1 MGSHHFERTE
11 QTVSEN
17 KHKKAQ
23 EEKHSNVKYAVV
35 GALSVVL
42 VAFLLVWNTGIIQ
55 RNAAAV
61 TVDGEKYSAA
71 DVQYYLRSLML
82 QNGISSTSSLKSMT
96 MNSTTGETMYDYL
109 KSQAVER
116 LVTCAALDKQAAE
129 EGFTMSDDTQTE
141 VDDQLKQLEEQW
153 VSAGYQSRDAF
164 IRANYGPYMTYD
176 RLVELFTRD
185 MLVNEYATQ
194 FSDSLSY
201 SDADYEQ
208 YYQENAN
215 TLDEYTITQFVFNA
229 TVDTTDADG
238 NTIEMTDDEKSAA
251 LEQAK
256 TEKQARAQELQSKLE
271 AGEDPA
277 QLAQEYADDLTGDPS
292 ISQVMSGSSVA
303 SSSYAQWAQDT
314 ARQNG
319 DVTLSEYDAGPS
331 SYYYY
336 VVRFEGRA
344 RNDENTATVRHILVA
359 ADQDEGASEPT
370 EDQYAAAKTKAE
382 ELLDQWKSGAATE
395 ESFAELAKAN
405 SADTGSAADG
415 GLITDIYSGSGYVS
429 TFTDWAL
436 DAARQPGDTGIV
448 QNTGSS
454 VKGWHIMYFVGRD
467 GDPVWK
473 LTAKTAMENNDYTD
487 WQNAAKDKVSYTTS
501 FGLKFVQ

>member
-238 NTIEMTDDEKSAA
+238 NTIEMTDDEKAAA
-251 LEQAK
+251 LDQAK
-256 TEKQARAQELQSKLE
+256 TEKQAKAQELQAKLE

-277 QLAQEYADDLTGDPS
+277 QLAQEYADQLTGDPS

-382 ELLDQWKSGAATE
+382 ELLNQWKSGPATE

-436 DAARQPGDTGIV
+436 DAARRPGDTGIV

>member
-35 GALSVVL
+35 GALSAVL

-473 LTAKTAMENNDYTD
+473 LTAKTAMENNDYTQ

>member
-229 TVDTTDADG
+229 TVDTVDADG
-238 NTIEMTDDEKSAA
+238 NAIEMTDDEKAAA
-251 LEQAK
+251 LDQAK
-256 TEKQARAQELQSKLE
+256 TEKQAQAQELQSKLE

-277 QLAQEYADDLTGDPS
+277 QLAQEYADQLTGDPS
-292 ISQVMSGSSVA
+292 VSQVMSGSSVA
-303 SSSYAQWAQDT
+303 SASYAQWAQDT
-314 ARQNG
+314 ARQKG

-382 ELLDQWKSGAATE
+382 ELLDQWKSGPATQ

-436 DAARQPGDTGIV
+436 DAARRPGDTGIV

-473 LTAKTAMENNDYTD
+473 LTAKTAMENNDYTQ
-487 WQNAAKDKVSYTTS
+487 WQNAAKDKVSYTTGL
-501 FGLKFVQ
+501 GLKFVQ

>member
-1 MGSHHFERTE
+1 M
-11 QTVSEN
+11 SEN

-35 GALSVVL
+35 GVLSVVL

-129 EGFTMSDDTQTE
+129 EGFAMSDDTQTQ

-185 MLVNEYATQ
+185 MRVNEYSTQ
-194 FSDSLSY
+194 FSDGLSY
-201 SDADYEQ
+201 SDADYEK

-215 TLDEYTITQFVFNA
+215 TLDEYTLTQFVFNA
-229 TVDTTDADG
+229 TVETVDADG
-238 NTIEMTDDEKSAA
+238 NAIEMTDEEKAAA

-256 TEKQARAQELQSKLE
+256 TEKQAKAQELQSKLE

-277 QLAQEYADDLTGDPS
+277 QLAQEYADQLTGDPS
-292 ISQVMSGSSVA
+292 VSQVMSGSSVA
-303 SSSYAQWAQDT
+303 SASYAQWAQDT
-314 ARQNG
+314 ARQKG

-359 ADQDEGASEPT
+359 AEQDEGASEPT

-382 ELLDQWKSGAATE
+382 ELLEQWKSGPATQ

-436 DAARQPGDTGIV
+436 DAARRPGDTGIV

-473 LTAKTAMENNDYTD
+473 LTAKTAMENNDYTT
-487 WQNAAKDKVSYTTS
+487 WQNAAKEKVSYTTGL
-501 FGLKFVQ
+501 GLKFVQ

>member
-1 MGSHHFERTE
+1 M
-11 QTVSEN
+11 SEN

-35 GALSVVL
+35 GVLSVVL

-129 EGFTMSDDTQTE
+129 EGFAMSDDTQTQ

-185 MLVNEYATQ
+185 MRVNEYSTQ

-201 SDADYEQ
+201 SDADYEK

-215 TLDEYTITQFVFNA
+215 TLDEYTLTQFVFNA
-229 TVDTTDADG
+229 TVDTVDADG
-238 NTIEMTDDEKSAA
+238 NAIEMTDDEKAAA

-256 TEKQARAQELQSKLE
+256 TEKQAQAQELQSKLE

-277 QLAQEYADDLTGDPS
+277 QLAQEYADQLTGDPS
-292 ISQVMSGSSVA
+292 VSQVMSGSSVA
-303 SSSYAQWAQDT
+303 SASYAQWAQDT
-314 ARQNG
+314 ARQKG

-359 ADQDEGASEPT
+359 AEQDEGASEPT

-382 ELLDQWKSGAATE
+382 ELLEQWKSGPATQ

-436 DAARQPGDTGIV
+436 DAARRPGDTGIV
-448 QNTGSS
+448 QNTGRS

-473 LTAKTAMENNDYTD
+473 LTAKTAMENNDYTT
-487 WQNAAKDKVSYTTS
+487 WQNAAKEKVSYTTGL
-501 FGLKFVQ
+501 GLKFVQ

>member
-1 MGSHHFERTE
+1 M
-11 QTVSEN
+11 SEN

-23 EEKHSNVKYAVV
+23 EEKHSNVKYAIV

-42 VAFLLVWNTGIIQ
+42 VVFLLVWNTGIIQ

-116 LVTCAALDKQAAE
+116 LVTSAALDKQAAE

-153 VSAGYQSRDAF
+153 VAAGYQSRDAF

-185 MLVNEYATQ
+185 MRVNEYATQ

-229 TVDTTDADG
+229 TVDTVDSDG

-251 LEQAK
+251 LEEAK
-256 TEKQARAQELQSKLE
+256 TEKQAQAQELQSKLE

-277 QLAQEYADDLTGDPS
+277 QLAQEYADQLTGDPS
-292 ISQVMSGSSVA
+292 ISQVMSGSSV
-303 SSSYAQWAQDT
+303 SSASYAQWAQDT

-319 DVTLSEYDAGPS
+319 DVTLSEYDAGSS

-370 EDQYAAAKTKAE
+370 EDQYAAAKTRAE
-382 ELLDQWKSGAATE
+382 ELLDQWKSGPATE
-395 ESFAELAKAN
+395 DSFAQLAKEN

-436 DAARQPGDTGIV
+436 DDARQPGDTGIV

-473 LTAKTAMENNDYTD
+473 LTAKTAMENNDYTE

-501 FGLKFVQ
+501 LGLKFVQ

>member
-277 QLAQEYADDLTGDPS
+277 QLAQEYADQLTGDPS

-303 SSSYAQWAQDT
+303 SASYAQWAQDT

-359 ADQDEGASEPT
+359 AEQDEGASEPT

-382 ELLDQWKSGAATE
+382 ELLEQWKSGPATQ

-436 DAARQPGDTGIV
+436 DAARRPGDTGIV

-473 LTAKTAMENNDYTD
+473 LTAKTAMENNDYTT
-487 WQNAAKDKVSYTTS
+487 WQNAAKEKVSYTTGL
-501 FGLKFVQ
+501 GLKFVQ

>member
-382 ELLDQWKSGAATE
+382 ELLDQWKSGPATQ

-473 LTAKTAMENNDYTD
+473 LTAKTAMENNDYTT

>member
-382 ELLDQWKSGAATE
+382 ELLDQWKSGPATQ

>member
-1 MGSHHFERTE
+1 M
-11 QTVSEN
+11 SEN

-35 GALSVVL
+35 GVLSVVL

-129 EGFTMSDDTQTE
+129 EGFAMSDDTQAQ

-185 MLVNEYATQ
+185 MRVNEYSTQ
-194 FSDSLSY
+194 FSDGLSY
-201 SDADYEQ
+201 SDADYEK

-215 TLDEYTITQFVFNA
+215 TLDEYTLTQFVFNA
-229 TVDTTDADG
+229 TVDTVDADG
-238 NTIEMTDDEKSAA
+238 NAIEMTDDEKAAA

-256 TEKQARAQELQSKLE
+256 TEKQAKAQELQSKLE

-277 QLAQEYADDLTGDPS
+277 QLAQEYADQLTGDPS

-303 SSSYAQWAQDT
+303 SASYAQWAQDT
-314 ARQNG
+314 ARQKG

-359 ADQDEGASEPT
+359 AEQDEGASEPT

-382 ELLDQWKSGAATE
+382 ELLEQWKSGPATQ

-436 DAARQPGDTGIV
+436 DAARRPGDTGIV

-473 LTAKTAMENNDYTD
+473 LTAKTAMENNDYTT
-487 WQNAAKDKVSYTTS
+487 WQNAAKDKVSYTTGL
-501 FGLKFVQ
+501 GLKFVQ

>member
-1 MGSHHFERTE
+1 M
-11 QTVSEN
+11 SEN

-35 GALSVVL
+35 GVLSVVL

-116 LVTCAALDKQAAE
+116 LVTCAALDKQAGE
-129 EGFTMSDDTQTE
+129 EGFAMSDDTQTQ

-185 MLVNEYATQ
+185 MRVSEYSTQ

-201 SDADYEQ
+201 SDTDYEK

-215 TLDEYTITQFVFNA
+215 TLDEYTLTQFVFNA
-229 TVDTTDADG
+229 TVDTVDADG
-238 NTIEMTDDEKSAA
+238 NAIEMTDDEKAAA

-256 TEKQARAQELQSKLE
+256 TEKQAQAQELQAKLE

-277 QLAQEYADDLTGDPS
+277 QLAQEYADQLTGDPS
-292 ISQVMSGSSVA
+292 VSQVMSGSSVA
-303 SSSYAQWAQDT
+303 SASYAQWVQDT
-314 ARQNG
+314 ARQKG

-359 ADQDEGASEPT
+359 AEQDEGASEPT

-382 ELLDQWKSGAATE
+382 ELLEQWKSGPATQ

-436 DAARQPGDTGIV
+436 DAARRPGDTGIV

-473 LTAKTAMENNDYTD
+473 LTAKTAMENNDYTT
-487 WQNAAKDKVSYTTS
+487 WQNAAKEKVSYTTGL
-501 FGLKFVQ
+501 GLKFVQ

>member
-382 ELLDQWKSGAATE
+382 ELLDQWKSGPATQ

-473 LTAKTAMENNDYTD
+473 LTAKTAMENNDYTT
-487 WQNAAKDKVSYTTS
+487 WQNAAKEKVSYTTS

>member
-229 TVDTTDADG
+229 TVDTVDADG
-238 NTIEMTDDEKSAA
+238 NAIEMTDDEKAAA

-256 TEKQARAQELQSKLE
+256 TEKQAQAQELQSKLE

-277 QLAQEYADDLTGDPS
+277 QLAQEYADQLTGDPS
-292 ISQVMSGSSVA
+292 VSQVMSGSSVA
-303 SSSYAQWAQDT
+303 SASYAQWAQDT
-314 ARQNG
+314 ARQKG

-382 ELLDQWKSGAATE
+382 ELLDQWKSGPATQ

-473 LTAKTAMENNDYTD
+473 LTAKTAMENNDYTT
-487 WQNAAKDKVSYTTS
+487 WQNAAKEKVSYTTS

>member
-1 MGSHHFERTE
+1 M
-11 QTVSEN
+11 SEN

-35 GALSVVL
+35 GVLSVVL

-55 RNAAAV
+55 PNAAAV

-116 LVTCAALDKQAAE
+116 LVTCAALDKQAGE
-129 EGFTMSDDTQTE
+129 EGFAMSDDTQTQ

-185 MLVNEYATQ
+185 MRVSEYSTQ

-201 SDADYEQ
+201 SDADYEK

-215 TLDEYTITQFVFNA
+215 TLDEYTLTQFVFNA
-229 TVDTTDADG
+229 TVDTVDADG
-238 NTIEMTDDEKSAA
+238 NAIEMTDDEKAAA

-256 TEKQARAQELQSKLE
+256 TEKQAKAQELQSKLE

-277 QLAQEYADDLTGDPS
+277 QLAQEYADQLTGDPS
-292 ISQVMSGSSVA
+292 VSQVMSGSSVA
-303 SSSYAQWAQDT
+303 SASYAQWAQDT
-314 ARQNG
+314 ARQKG

-359 ADQDEGASEPT
+359 AEQDEGASEPT

-382 ELLDQWKSGAATE
+382 ELLEQWKSGPATQ

-436 DAARQPGDTGIV
+436 DAARRPGDTGIV

-473 LTAKTAMENNDYTD
+473 LTAKTAMENNDYTT
-487 WQNAAKDKVSYTTS
+487 WQNAAKDKVSYTTGL
-501 FGLKFVQ
+501 GLKFVQ

>member
-1 MGSHHFERTE
+1 M
-11 QTVSEN
+11 SEN

-35 GALSVVL
+35 GVLSVVL

-116 LVTCAALDKQAAE
+116 LVTCAALDKQAGE
-129 EGFTMSDDTQTE
+129 EGFAMSDDTQAQ

-185 MLVNEYATQ
+185 MRVNEYSTQ

-201 SDADYEQ
+201 SDADYEK

-215 TLDEYTITQFVFNA
+215 TLDEYTLTQFVFNA
-229 TVDTTDADG
+229 TVDTVDADG
-238 NTIEMTDDEKSAA
+238 NAIEMTDDEKAAA

-256 TEKQARAQELQSKLE
+256 TEKQAKAQELQSKLE

-277 QLAQEYADDLTGDPS
+277 QLAQEYADQLTGDPS
-292 ISQVMSGSSVA
+292 VSQVMSGSSVA
-303 SSSYAQWAQDT
+303 SASYAQWAQDT
-314 ARQNG
+314 ARQKG

-359 ADQDEGASEPT
+359 AEQDEGASEPT

-382 ELLDQWKSGAATE
+382 ELLEQWKSGPATQ

-436 DAARQPGDTGIV
+436 DAARRPGDTGIV

-454 VKGWHIMYFVGRD
+454 VKGWHIMYFVGLD

-473 LTAKTAMENNDYTD
+473 LTAKTAMENNDYTT
-487 WQNAAKDKVSYTTS
+487 WQNAAKEKVSYTTGL
-501 FGLKFVQ
+501 GLKFVQ

>member
-229 TVDTTDADG
+229 TVDTVDADG
-238 NTIEMTDDEKSAA
+238 NTIEMTDDEKAAA
-251 LEQAK
+251 LDQAK
-256 TEKQARAQELQSKLE
+256 TEKQAQAQELQSKLE

-277 QLAQEYADDLTGDPS
+277 QLAQEYADQLTGDPS

-303 SSSYAQWAQDT
+303 SASYAQWAQDT

-359 ADQDEGASEPT
+359 AEQDEGASEPT

-382 ELLDQWKSGAATE
+382 ELLEQWKSGPATQ

>member
-314 ARQNG
+314 ARQKG

-382 ELLDQWKSGAATE
+382 ELLDQWKSGPATQ

-473 LTAKTAMENNDYTD
+473 LTAKTAMENNDYTT
-487 WQNAAKDKVSYTTS
+487 WQNAAKEKVSYTTS

>member
-303 SSSYAQWAQDT
+303 SASYAQWAQDT

-487 WQNAAKDKVSYTTS
+487 WQNAAKEKVSYTTS

>member
-35 GALSVVL
+35 GVLSVVL

-229 TVDTTDADG
+229 TVDTVDADG
-238 NTIEMTDDEKSAA
+238 NTIEMTDDEKAAA
-251 LEQAK
+251 LDQAK
-256 TEKQARAQELQSKLE
+256 TEKQAQAQELQSKLE

-277 QLAQEYADDLTGDPS
+277 QLAQEYADQLTGDPS

-303 SSSYAQWAQDT
+303 SASYAQWAQDT

>member
-487 WQNAAKDKVSYTTS
+487 WQNAAKEKVSYTTS

>member
-35 GALSVVL
+35 GVLSVVL

-229 TVDTTDADG
+229 TVDTVDADG
-238 NTIEMTDDEKSAA
+238 NAIEMTDDEKAAA

-359 ADQDEGASEPT
+359 AEQDEGASEPT

-382 ELLDQWKSGAATE
+382 ELLDQWKSGPATQ

-473 LTAKTAMENNDYTD
+473 LTAKTAMENNDYTT
-487 WQNAAKDKVSYTTS
+487 WQNAAKEKVSYTTS

>member
-35 GALSVVL
+35 GVLSVVL

-185 MLVNEYATQ
+185 MRVNEYSTQ

-256 TEKQARAQELQSKLE
+256 TEKQAQAQELQSKLE

-277 QLAQEYADDLTGDPS
+277 QLAQEYADQLTGDPS

-303 SSSYAQWAQDT
+303 SASYAQWAQDT
-314 ARQNG
+314 ARQKG

-344 RNDENTATVRHILVA
+344 RSDENTATVRHILVA

-382 ELLDQWKSGAATE
+382 ELLDQWKSGPATQ

-473 LTAKTAMENNDYTD
+473 LTAKTAMENNDYTT
-487 WQNAAKDKVSYTTS
+487 WQNAAKEKVSYTTS

>member
-229 TVDTTDADG
+229 TVDTVDADG
-238 NTIEMTDDEKSAA
+238 NAIEMTDDEKAAA
-251 LEQAK
+251 LDQAK
-256 TEKQARAQELQSKLE
+256 TEKQAQAQELQSKLE

-277 QLAQEYADDLTGDPS
+277 QLAQEYADQLTGDPS
-292 ISQVMSGSSVA
+292 VSQVMSGSSVA
-303 SSSYAQWAQDT
+303 SASYAQWAQDT

-382 ELLDQWKSGAATE
+382 ELLDQWKSGPATQ

-436 DAARQPGDTGIV
+436 DAARRPGDTGIV

-473 LTAKTAMENNDYTD
+473 LTAKTAMENNDYTQ
-487 WQNAAKDKVSYTTS
+487 WQNAAKDKVSYTTGL
-501 FGLKFVQ
+501 GLKFVQ

>member
-1 MGSHHFERTE
+1 M
-11 QTVSEN
+11 SEN

-35 GALSVVL
+35 GVLSVVL

-185 MLVNEYATQ
+185 MRVNEYSTQ
-194 FSDSLSY
+194 FSDGLSY
-201 SDADYEQ
+201 SDADYEK

-215 TLDEYTITQFVFNA
+215 TLDEYTLTQFVFNA
-229 TVDTTDADG
+229 TVDTVDADG
-238 NTIEMTDDEKSAA
+238 NAIEMTDDEKAAA

-256 TEKQARAQELQSKLE
+256 TEKQAKAQELQSKLE

-277 QLAQEYADDLTGDPS
+277 QLAQEYADQLTGDPS

-303 SSSYAQWAQDT
+303 SASYAQWAQDT
-314 ARQNG
+314 ARQKG

-359 ADQDEGASEPT
+359 AEQDEGASEPT

-382 ELLDQWKSGAATE
+382 ELLEQWKSGPATQ

-436 DAARQPGDTGIV
+436 DAARRPGDTGIV

-473 LTAKTAMENNDYTD
+473 LTAKTAMENNDYTT
-487 WQNAAKDKVSYTTS
+487 WQNAAKEKVSYTTGL
-501 FGLKFVQ
+501 GLKFVQ

>member
-229 TVDTTDADG
+229 TVDTVDADG
-238 NTIEMTDDEKSAA
+238 NAIEMTDDEKAAA
-251 LEQAK
+251 LDQAK
-256 TEKQARAQELQSKLE
+256 TEKQAQAQELQSKLE

-277 QLAQEYADDLTGDPS
+277 QLAQEYADQLTGDPS

-303 SSSYAQWAQDT
+303 SASYAQWAQDT

-382 ELLDQWKSGAATE
+382 ELLDQWKSGPATQ

-436 DAARQPGDTGIV
+436 DAARRPGDTGIV

-473 LTAKTAMENNDYTD
+473 LTAKTAMENNDYTQ
-487 WQNAAKDKVSYTTS
+487 WQNAAKDKVSYTTGL
-501 FGLKFVQ
+501 GLKFVQ

>member
-1 MGSHHFERTE
+1 M
-11 QTVSEN
+11 SEN

-35 GALSVVL
+35 GVLSVVL

-129 EGFTMSDDTQTE
+129 EGFAMSDDTQTQ

-153 VSAGYQSRDAF
+153 ASAGYQSRDAF

-185 MLVNEYATQ
+185 MRVSEYSTQ

-201 SDADYEQ
+201 SDADYEK

-215 TLDEYTITQFVFNA
+215 TLDEYTLTQFVFNA
-229 TVDTTDADG
+229 TVDTVDADG
-238 NTIEMTDDEKSAA
+238 NAIEMTDDEKAAA

-256 TEKQARAQELQSKLE
+256 TEKQAQAQELQSKLE

-277 QLAQEYADDLTGDPS
+277 QLAQEYADQLTGDPS
-292 ISQVMSGSSVA
+292 VSQVMSGSSVA
-303 SSSYAQWAQDT
+303 SASYAQWAQDT
-314 ARQNG
+314 ARQKG

-359 ADQDEGASEPT
+359 AEQDEGASEPT

-382 ELLDQWKSGAATE
+382 ELLEQWKSGPATQ

-436 DAARQPGDTGIV
+436 DAARRPGDTGIV

-473 LTAKTAMENNDYTD
+473 LTAKTAMENNDYTT
-487 WQNAAKDKVSYTTS
+487 WQNAAKEKVSYTTGL
-501 FGLKFVQ
+501 GLKFVQ

>member
-292 ISQVMSGSSVA
+292 VSQVMSGSSVA

-382 ELLDQWKSGAATE
+382 ELLDQWKSGPATQ

>member
-35 GALSVVL
+35 GVLSVVL

-129 EGFTMSDDTQTE
+129 EGFAMSDDTQTQ

-185 MLVNEYATQ
+185 MRVNEYSTQ
-194 FSDSLSY
+194 FSDGLSY
-201 SDADYEQ
+201 SDADYEK

-215 TLDEYTITQFVFNA
+215 TLDEYTLTQFVFNA
-229 TVDTTDADG
+229 TVDTVDADG
-238 NTIEMTDDEKSAA
+238 NAIEMTDDEKAAA

-256 TEKQARAQELQSKLE
+256 TEKQAKAQELQSKLE

-277 QLAQEYADDLTGDPS
+277 QLAQEYADQLTGDPS

-303 SSSYAQWAQDT
+303 SASYAQWAQDT
-314 ARQNG
+314 ARQKG

-359 ADQDEGASEPT
+359 AEQDEGASEPT

-382 ELLDQWKSGAATE
+382 ELLEQWKSGPATQ

-436 DAARQPGDTGIV
+436 DAARRPGDTGIV

-473 LTAKTAMENNDYTD
+473 LTAKTAMENNDYTT
-487 WQNAAKDKVSYTTS
+487 WQNAAKEKVSYTTGL
-501 FGLKFVQ
+501 GLKFVQ

>member
-1 MGSHHFERTE
+1 M
-11 QTVSEN
+11 SEN

-35 GALSVVL
+35 GVLSVVL

-129 EGFTMSDDTQTE
+129 EGFAMSDDTQTQ

-185 MLVNEYATQ
+185 MRVNEYSTQ
-194 FSDSLSY
+194 FSDGLSY
-201 SDADYEQ
+201 SDADYEK

-215 TLDEYTITQFVFNA
+215 TLDEYTLTQFVFNA
-229 TVDTTDADG
+229 TVDTVDADG
-238 NTIEMTDDEKSAA
+238 NAIEMTDDEKAAA

-256 TEKQARAQELQSKLE
+256 TEKQAQAQELQSKLE

-277 QLAQEYADDLTGDPS
+277 QLAQEYADQLTGDPS
-292 ISQVMSGSSVA
+292 VSQVMSGSSVA
-303 SSSYAQWAQDT
+303 SASYAQWAQDT
-314 ARQNG
+314 ARQKG

-359 ADQDEGASEPT
+359 AEQDEGASEPT

-382 ELLDQWKSGAATE
+382 ELLEQWKSGPATQ

-436 DAARQPGDTGIV
+436 DAARRPGDTGIV

-473 LTAKTAMENNDYTD
+473 LTAKTAMENSDYTT
-487 WQNAAKDKVSYTTS
+487 WQNAAKEKVSYTTGL
-501 FGLKFVQ
+501 GLKFVQ

>member
-1 MGSHHFERTE
+1 M
-11 QTVSEN
+11 SEN

-35 GALSVVL
+35 GVLSVVL

-96 MNSTTGETMYDYL
+96 MNSTTGETMYGYL

-229 TVDTTDADG
+229 TVDTVDADG
-238 NTIEMTDDEKSAA
+238 NTIEMTDDEKAAA
-251 LEQAK
+251 LDQAK
-256 TEKQARAQELQSKLE
+256 TEKQAQAQELQSKLE

-277 QLAQEYADDLTGDPS
+277 QLAQEYADQLTGDPS

-303 SSSYAQWAQDT
+303 SASYAQWAQDT

-359 ADQDEGASEPT
+359 AEQDEGASEPT

-382 ELLDQWKSGAATE
+382 ELLEQWKSGPATQ

-436 DAARQPGDTGIV
+436 DAARRPGDTGIV

-473 LTAKTAMENNDYTD
+473 LTAKTAMENNDYTT
-487 WQNAAKDKVSYTTS
+487 WQNAAKEKVSYTTGL
-501 FGLKFVQ
+501 GLKFVQ

>member
-436 DAARQPGDTGIV
+436 DAARRPGDTGIV

>member
-1 MGSHHFERTE
+1 M
-11 QTVSEN
+11 SEN

-35 GALSVVL
+35 GVLSVVL

-129 EGFTMSDDTQTE
+129 EGFAMSDDTQTQ

-185 MLVNEYATQ
+185 MRVNEYSTQ
-194 FSDSLSY
+194 FSDSLNY
-201 SDADYEQ
+201 SDTDYEK

-215 TLDEYTITQFVFNA
+215 TLDEYTLTQFVFNA
-229 TVDTTDADG
+229 TVDTVDADG
-238 NTIEMTDDEKSAA
+238 NAIEMTDDEKTAA

-256 TEKQARAQELQSKLE
+256 TEKQAKAQELQSKLE

-277 QLAQEYADDLTGDPS
+277 QLAQEYADQLTGDPS
-292 ISQVMSGSSVA
+292 VSQVMSGSSVA
-303 SSSYAQWAQDT
+303 SASYAQWAQDT
-314 ARQNG
+314 ARQKG

-336 VVRFEGRA
+336 VVRFESRA

-359 ADQDEGASEPT
+359 AEQDEGASEPT

-382 ELLDQWKSGAATE
+382 ELLEQWKSGPATQ

-436 DAARQPGDTGIV
+436 DAARRPGDTGIV

-473 LTAKTAMENNDYTD
+473 LTAKTAMENNDYTT
-487 WQNAAKDKVSYTTS
+487 WQNAAKDKVSYTTGL
-501 FGLKFVQ
+501 GLKFVQ

>member
-35 GALSVVL
+35 GVLSVVL

-238 NTIEMTDDEKSAA
+238 NTIEMTDDEKAAA
-251 LEQAK
+251 LDQAK
-256 TEKQARAQELQSKLE
+256 TEKQAQAQELQSKLE

-277 QLAQEYADDLTGDPS
+277 QLAQEYADQLTGDPS

-303 SSSYAQWAQDT
+303 SASYAQWAQDT
-314 ARQNG
+314 ARQKG

-359 ADQDEGASEPT
+359 AEQDEGASEPT

-382 ELLDQWKSGAATE
+382 ELLEQWKSGPATQ

-429 TFTDWAL
+429 TFTDWTLAE
-436 DAARQPGDTGIV
+436 PP
-448 QNTGSS
+448 S
-454 VKGWHIMYFVGRD
+454 
-467 GDPVWK
+467 
-473 LTAKTAMENNDYTD
+473 
-487 WQNAAKDKVSYTTS
+487 
-501 FGLKFVQ
+501 

>member
-1 MGSHHFERTE
+1 M
-11 QTVSEN
+11 SEN

-23 EEKHSNVKYAVV
+23 EEKHSNVKYAIV

-42 VAFLLVWNTGIIQ
+42 VVFLLVWNTGIIQ

-116 LVTCAALDKQAAE
+116 LVTCAALDKQAEE
-129 EGFTMSDDTQTE
+129 EGFTMSDDTQAE

-185 MLVNEYATQ
+185 MRVNEYATQ
-194 FSDSLSY
+194 FEDGLSY

-229 TVDTTDADG
+229 TVDTVDSDG

-251 LEQAK
+251 LEEAK
-256 TEKQARAQELQSKLE
+256 TEKQAKAQELQSKLE

-292 ISQVMSGSSVA
+292 ISQVMSGSSV
-303 SSSYAQWAQDT
+303 SSASYAQWAQDT

-382 ELLDQWKSGAATE
+382 ELLDQWKSGPATE
-395 ESFAELAKAN
+395 DSFAELAKEN

-473 LTAKTAMENNDYTD
+473 LTAKTAMENNDYTQ

>member
-1 MGSHHFERTE
+1 M
-11 QTVSEN
+11 SEN

-35 GALSVVL
+35 GVLSVVL

-129 EGFTMSDDTQTE
+129 EGFAMSDDTQTQ

-185 MLVNEYATQ
+185 MRVNEYSTQ
-194 FSDSLSY
+194 FSDGLSY
-201 SDADYEQ
+201 SDADYEK

-215 TLDEYTITQFVFNA
+215 TLDEYTLTQFVFNA
-229 TVDTTDADG
+229 TVDTVDADG
-238 NTIEMTDDEKSAA
+238 NAIEMTDDEKTAA

-256 TEKQARAQELQSKLE
+256 TEKQAKAQELQSKLE

-277 QLAQEYADDLTGDPS
+277 QLAQEYADQLTGDPS
-292 ISQVMSGSSVA
+292 VSQVMSGSSVA
-303 SSSYAQWAQDT
+303 SASYAQWAQDT
-314 ARQNG
+314 ARQKG

-359 ADQDEGASEPT
+359 AEQDEGASEPT

-382 ELLDQWKSGAATE
+382 ELLEQWKSGPATQ

-436 DAARQPGDTGIV
+436 DAARRPGDTGIV

-473 LTAKTAMENNDYTD
+473 LTAKTAMENNDYTT
-487 WQNAAKDKVSYTTS
+487 WQNAAKEKVSYTTGL
-501 FGLKFVQ
+501 GLKFVQ

>member
-35 GALSVVL
+35 GVLSVVL

-96 MNSTTGETMYDYL
+96 MNSTTGETMYGYL

-229 TVDTTDADG
+229 TVDTVDADG
-238 NTIEMTDDEKSAA
+238 NTIEMTDDEKAAA
-251 LEQAK
+251 LDQAK
-256 TEKQARAQELQSKLE
+256 TEKQAQAQELQSKLE

-277 QLAQEYADDLTGDPS
+277 QLAQEYADQLTGDPS

-303 SSSYAQWAQDT
+303 SASYAQWAQDT

-359 ADQDEGASEPT
+359 AEQDEGASEPT

-382 ELLDQWKSGAATE
+382 ELLEQWKSGPATQ

-436 DAARQPGDTGIV
+436 DAARRPGDTGIV

-473 LTAKTAMENNDYTD
+473 LTAKTAMENNDYTT
-487 WQNAAKDKVSYTTS
+487 WQNAAKEKVSYTTGL
-501 FGLKFVQ
+501 GLKFVQ

>member
-292 ISQVMSGSSVA
+292 VSQVMSGSSVA

-382 ELLDQWKSGAATE
+382 ELLDQWKSGPATQ

-448 QNTGSS
+448 QNTGSR

>member
-229 TVDTTDADG
+229 TVDTVDADG
-238 NTIEMTDDEKSAA
+238 NAIEMTDDEKAAA

-256 TEKQARAQELQSKLE
+256 TEKQAQAQELQSKLE

-277 QLAQEYADDLTGDPS
+277 QLAQEYADQLTGDPS

-303 SSSYAQWAQDT
+303 SASYAQWAQDT

-382 ELLDQWKSGAATE
+382 ELLDQWKSGPATQ

-436 DAARQPGDTGIV
+436 DAARRPGDTGIV

-473 LTAKTAMENNDYTD
+473 LTAKTAMENNDYTQ
-487 WQNAAKDKVSYTTS
+487 WQNAAKDKVSYTTGL
-501 FGLKFVQ
+501 GLKFVQ